1 MVSLVCA
8 DYDQTKW
15 WSADFHVHV
24 RTVASLRPQ
33 RVIPVRVVKTFQ
45 SRSLLQPRVAVG
57 TGGDERR
64 AESTIVNAEA
74 VQR

>member
-1 MVSLVCA
+1 M
-8 DYDQTKW
+8 
-15 WSADFHVHV
+15 

-33 RVIPVRVVKTFQ
+33 RVIPNRVVKTFQ